1 MTASRNRAVCLPIPF
16 TIRTLPL
23 AGPGTGGESIYGR
36 TFKDENFT
44 MKHDSAG
51 VLSMA
56 NAGPDTNGSQFF
68 ITFVRCP
75 DPLPSTCA
83 STNGAFHACARAVI
97 VPLEATA

>member
-1 MTASRNRAVCLPIPF
+1 
-16 TIRTLPL
+16 
-23 AGPGTGGESIYGR
+23 
-36 TFKDENFT
+36 

-75 DPLPSTCA
+75 DPSPSTCA
-83 STNGAFHACARAVI
+83 SVNGLVTHA
-97 VPLEATA
+97 LGQ